1 MYKTKKISNKL
12 ILNLSIPAPFLVG
25 NQPEV
30 SYTSVG
36 RFLLEKASFTLQKY
50 ITIKILLKSK
60 ILFFQL
66 YTWQIGEHG
75 K

>member
-1 MYKTKKISNKL
+1 MYKIKKISNKL

-36 RFLLEKASFTLQKY
+36 RFLLEKASFTLQEY
-50 ITIKILLKSK
+50 ITIKIL
-60 ILFFQL
+60 Q
-66 YTWQIGEHG
+66 
-75 K
+75 